1 MKSFEKYFNKL
12 NIVNRFKNIFN
23 RFRNFDWFS
32 ILMYEEKIAG
42 LAIDDE
48 KISYV
53 FLDKNRKSGEVKINK
68 SVSLPIKEGTIR
80 NGRLINKDFLT
91 STLAALLK
99 ELGGS
104 KINSLILS
112 LPTSLFYSVVLQF
125 PKSLSNDQIK
135 EAMSLNISFV
145 LPLSPQEI
153 YVDWQKIKSDHP
165 YRQEIFLCLAKNI
178 EIEDY
183 LSVING
189 VGFSVVAVEPLA
201 LSAARVIKEN
211 DPYILLVFGRT
222 ELNISV
228 IEESDIAFSRSVKF
242 VDESVKMI
250 EMKDQVNMAIGELLK
265 IINFYE
271 SDKTSMFILKK
282 VFCVGELNKEF
293 LEKISL
299 STGISAEVA
308 FLDNQLTK
316 ATLEANYIFGYGA
329 AARGLIS
336 RSMDI
341 IVSLMKVGTEKVYEE
356 KKIQSFL
363 GFLRDLSFGLSIFFV
378 FILLGTYFFL
388 VFVGRNISKEIKVS
402 NSSNLVEIEK
412 KAKDFNSNITD
423 MMILEEKRI
432 VWSKFLEKIN
442 FVSIEG
448 VKINN
453 VIITGSQNPVLIN
466 VFANKRENM
475 FQFKLKLEE
484 LAIFEEVKLPFAAL
498 TQNEN
503 INFSLN
509 LKLKDLSIL
518 KSE

>member
-1 MKSFEKYFNKL
+1 MESFKKYFKKL
-12 NIVNRFKNIFN
+12 NIADKFKNVFT
-23 RFRNFDWFS
+23 RFRYFDWFS

-53 FLDKNRKSGEVKINK
+53 FLDKNRKSGEVKIGK
-68 SVSLPIKEGTIR
+68 SVSLPIKEGTIK
-80 NGRLINKDFLT
+80 NGHLVNKDFLA

-99 ELGGS
+99 ELGGA

-125 PKSLSNDQIK
+125 PKSLSGEQIK

-145 LPLSPQEI
+145 LPLPPEDI

-183 LSVING
+183 LSVVNNA
-189 VGFSVVAVEPLA
+189 GFSTIAVEPSA
-201 LSAARVIKEN
+201 LSAARAIKES
-211 DPYILLVFGRT
+211 DPYALITFGKT

-228 IEESDIAFSRSVKF
+228 IEEGDIAVSRSVKF
-242 VDESVKMI
+242 NDESVKMI
-250 EMKDQVNMAIGELLK
+250 EMKDKVNMAISEIFK

-271 SDKTSMFILKK
+271 SDKTKLFIFKK
-282 VFCVGELNKEF
+282 VFCIGDLNKEF
-293 LEKISL
+293 LEKISS
-299 STGISAEVA
+299 STGVDAKNV
-308 FLDNQLTK
+308 LVDNQLIKAVIETK
-316 ATLEANYIFGYGA
+316 YISGYGA
-329 AARGLIS
+329 AVRGLIP
-336 RSMDI
+336 RSTDN

-356 KKIQSFL
+356 KKIQSFS
-363 GFLRDLSFGLSIFFV
+363 GFLRDLSFGLFIFFV
-378 FILLGTYFFL
+378 FILLATYFFL
-388 VFVGRNISKEIKVS
+388 IFVDRDISKEIKVT
-402 NSSNLVEIEK
+402 NSGNLAEIGK
-412 KAKDFNSNITD
+412 KAKEFNSNIAD
-423 MMILEEKRI
+423 MLALEEKRI

-442 FVSIEG
+442 FVSVEG

-453 VIITGSQNPVLIN
+453 ITITSSQNPVLVN
-466 VFANKRENM
+466 AFANKRENL
-475 FQFKLKLEE
+475 FLFKSKLEGLE
-484 LAIFEEVKLPFAAL
+484 IFEEVKLPFAAL

-509 LKLKDLSIL
+509 LKLKDQSVL